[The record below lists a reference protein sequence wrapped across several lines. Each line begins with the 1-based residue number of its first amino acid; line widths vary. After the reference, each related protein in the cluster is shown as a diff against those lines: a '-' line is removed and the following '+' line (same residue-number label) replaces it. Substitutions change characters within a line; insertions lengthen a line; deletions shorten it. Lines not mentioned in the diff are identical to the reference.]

1 MFGSKKSGA
10 PQARIESLIG
20 AGTRVEGHI
29 IFAGGLRIDGAVIG
43 NVSSEGASP
52 ATLVI
57 SEKAVI
63 TGDVRVAHVVVNGQ
77 VNGPVHADALLE
89 LQAGARITGDVSY
102 KTLEMQ
108 PGAVVDGRLVHL
120 VQDVSP
126 VVEFK
131 RSANAE

>member
-1 MFGSKKSGA
+1 MFGSKKSST

-20 AGTRVEGHI
+20 AGTRVDGHVA
-29 IFAGGLRIDGAVIG
+29 FSGGLRIDGVVNG
-43 NVSSEGASP
+43 NVVAEGDAP

-57 SEKAVI
+57 SEKAVVS
-63 TGDVRVAHVVVNGQ
+63 GEVRVAHVVVNGQ
-77 VNGPVHADALLE
+77 VNGPVFATNLLE

-120 VQDVSP
+120 VQESAP
-126 VVEFK
+126 VVDFK
-131 RSANAE
+131 RAANAE

>member
-29 IFAGGLRIDGAVIG
+29 VFSGGLRIDGEVVG
-43 NVSSEGASP
+43 NVSAEGANP

-63 TGDVRVAHVVVNGQ
+63 RGDVRVAHVVVNGQ
-77 VNGPVHADALLE
+77 VQGPVYADALLE
-89 LQAGARITGDVSY
+89 LQASARITGDVSY

-120 VQDVSP
+120 AQESSP

-131 RSANAE
+131 RSASIE

>member
-20 AGTRVEGHI
+20 AGTRVDGHI
-29 IFAGGLRIDGAVIG
+29 IFTGGLRIDGAVNG
-43 NVSSEGASP
+43 NVSAAGDGPS
-52 ATLVI
+52 TLVI

-63 TGDVRVAHVVVNGQ
+63 TGDVNVAHVVVNGT
-77 VNGPVHADALLE
+77 VNGPVHAGALLE
-89 LQAGARITGDVSY
+89 LQANARITGGVAY

-108 PGAVVDGRLVHL
+108 PGAVVDGTLVHL
-120 VQDVSP
+120 TQDNSA

-131 RSANAE
+131 RAATSE

>member
-1 MFGSKKSGA
+1 MFGSKKTAA

-20 AGTRVEGHI
+20 AGTRLDGHLT
-29 IFAGGLRIDGAVIG
+29 FSGGLRIDGVVNG
-43 NVSSEGASP
+43 NVVAEGDGP

-63 TGDVRVAHVVVNGQ
+63 NGEVRVAHVVVNGQ
-77 VNGPVHADALLE
+77 VNGPVIASTLLE

-102 KTLEMQ
+102 RTLEMQ

-120 VQDVSP
+120 TQESAP
-126 VVEFK
+126 VVELK
-131 RSANAE
+131 RQVSIE

>member
-43 NVSSEGASP
+43 NVSSEGSSP

-120 VQDVSP
+120 TQDLSA

>member
-1 MFGSKKSGA
+1 MFGSKKSSA

-20 AGTRVEGHI
+20 SGTRVDGHVN
-29 IFAGGLRIDGAVIG
+29 FSGGLRIDGVVNG
-43 NVSSEGASP
+43 NVVAETDAP

-57 SEKAVI
+57 SEKAVVS
-63 TGDVRVAHVVVNGQ
+63 GEVRVAHVVVNGQ
-77 VNGPVHADALLE
+77 VNGPVIASTLLE

-120 VQDVSP
+120 TQEIAP
-126 VVEFK
+126 VVELK
-131 RSANAE
+131 RVANIE